1 MGWNMDKEDLKDIIE
16 KNKDELFSE
25 IAQEINNDNVTD
37 IEWDGYNLW
46 ITELGIGSY
55 ISGKELSDR
64 YVENVSIKLA
74 NIMGVSFNRSR
85 PILEANTEK
94 LRISIWHES
103 RCHKKSMAIRKIPE
117 YLRFS
122 HKDLVESDYAP
133 ESIINLLEN
142 SVTAHLSIVV
152 GGQPHAGKT
161 ELVKALSTEMF
172 DSTEPLIRLDMTE
185 YMEKHSVAR
194 MIGSPPGYVGYDEAG
209 QLTEKVR
216 RHPYSVVLFDEIE
229 KAHPD
234 IMNILL
240 QILDEGNKNDAHGR
254 TVNFENTIIAMTSN
268 AGSTDKS
275 TGVGFNKSAEDI
287 SKEKAMKSLR
297 EFLRPEFLSRID
309 EVIVFKPLVKEDF
322 ERIAALM
329 LDEMKEPLSE
339 KGIILKYD
347 NDALKAVA
355 EKSFGKVYGARD
367 IRRVIR
373 KEIEEKIADI
383 IIDRNG
389 KVAGIGITSENGEI
403 KVDYM

>member
-103 RCHKKSMAIRKIPE
+103 RCHKKSMSIRKIPE

-161 ELVKALSTEMF
+161 ELVKYLSTKIPHNEKAGVYEDNQEIHYRKINPNKKCVEF
-172 DSTEPLIRLDMTE
+172 FVDDKVTYQDIIKAGLRHNIDWILLSESRGPEVAHLLNSLSTGSYCMTTMHLDEVRDMPDRM
-185 YMEKHSVAR
+185 YNMLGNSSVNER
-194 MIGSPPGYVGYDEAG
+194 FINSVYKYID
-209 QLTEKVR
+209 L
-216 RHPYSVVLFDEIE
+216 VVLVECDKHE
-229 KAHPD
+229 KRR
-234 IMNILL
+234 IK
-240 QILDEGNKNDAHGR
+240 QIG
-254 TVNFENTIIAMTSN
+254 
-268 AGSTDKS
+268 
-275 TGVGFNKSAEDI
+275 
-287 SKEKAMKSLR
+287 
-297 EFLRPEFLSRID
+297 FLSRCNSVNHCGVIYEDGTFTD
-309 EVIVFKPLVKEDF
+309 ETVPEDILDKFK
-322 ERIAALM
+322 RR
-329 LDEMKEPLSE
+329 
-339 KGIILKYD
+339 GIKNIY
-347 NDALKAVA
+347 
-355 EKSFGKVYGARD
+355 
-367 IRRVIR
+367 
-373 KEIEEKIADI
+373 EKI
-383 IIDRNG
+383 N
-389 KVAGIGITSENGEI
+389 
-403 KVDYM
+403 

>member
-103 RCHKKSMAIRKIPE
+103 RCHKKSMSIRKIPE

-161 ELVKALSTEMF
+161 ELVKYLSTKIPHNEKAGVYEDNQEIHYRKINPNKKCVEF
-172 DSTEPLIRLDMTE
+172 FVDDKVTYQDIIKAGLRHNIDWILLSESRGPEVAHLLNSLSTGSYCMTTMHLDEVRDMPDRM
-185 YMEKHSVAR
+185 YNMLGNSSVNER
-194 MIGSPPGYVGYDEAG
+194 FINSVYKYID
-209 QLTEKVR
+209 L
-216 RHPYSVVLFDEIE
+216 VVLVECDKHE
-229 KAHPD
+229 KRR
-234 IMNILL
+234 IK
-240 QILDEGNKNDAHGR
+240 QIG
-254 TVNFENTIIAMTSN
+254 
-268 AGSTDKS
+268 
-275 TGVGFNKSAEDI
+275 
-287 SKEKAMKSLR
+287 
-297 EFLRPEFLSRID
+297 FLSRCNSVNPCCVIYEDGTFTD
-309 EVIVFKPLVKEDF
+309 ETVPED
-322 ERIAALM
+322 I
-329 LDEMKEPLSE
+329 LDKFNRR
-339 KGIILKYD
+339 GIKNIY
-347 NDALKAVA
+347 
-355 EKSFGKVYGARD
+355 
-367 IRRVIR
+367 
-373 KEIEEKIADI
+373 EKI
-383 IIDRNG
+383 N
-389 KVAGIGITSENGEI
+389 
-403 KVDYM
+403 

>member
-103 RCHKKSMAIRKIPE
+103 RCHKKSMSIRKIPE

-161 ELVKALSTEMF
+161 ELVKYLSTKI
-172 DSTEPLIRLDMTE
+172 P
-185 YMEKHSVAR
+185 HN
-194 MIGSPPGYVGYDEAG
+194 
-209 QLTEKVR
+209 
-216 RHPYSVVLFDEIE
+216 E
-229 KAHPD
+229 KAGVYEDNQEIHYRKINP
-234 IMNILL
+234 
-240 QILDEGNKNDAHGR
+240 NKN
-254 TVNFENTIIAMTSN
+254 VLNFLWMTRLH
-268 AGSTDKS
+268 TR
-275 TGVGFNKSAEDI
+275 I
-287 SKEKAMKSLR
+287 S
-297 EFLRPEFLSRID
+297 
-309 EVIVFKPLVKEDF
+309 
-322 ERIAALM
+322 
-329 LDEMKEPLSE
+329 
-339 KGIILKYD
+339 
-347 NDALKAVA
+347 
-355 EKSFGKVYGARD
+355 
-367 IRRVIR
+367 
-373 KEIEEKIADI
+373 
-383 IIDRNG
+383 
-389 KVAGIGITSENGEI
+389 
-403 KVDYM
+403 

>member
-103 RCHKKSMAIRKIPE
+103 RCHKKSMSIRKIPE

-161 ELVKALSTEMF
+161 ELVKYLSTKIPHNEKAGVYEDNQEIHYRKINSNKKCVEF
-172 DSTEPLIRLDMTE
+172 FVDDKVTYQDIIKAGLRHNIDWILLSESRGPEVAHLLNSLSTGSYCMTTMHLDEVRDMPDRM
-185 YMEKHSVAR
+185 YNMLGNSSVNER
-194 MIGSPPGYVGYDEAG
+194 FINSVYKYID
-209 QLTEKVR
+209 L
-216 RHPYSVVLFDEIE
+216 VVLVECDKHE
-229 KAHPD
+229 KRR
-234 IMNILL
+234 IK
-240 QILDEGNKNDAHGR
+240 QIG
-254 TVNFENTIIAMTSN
+254 
-268 AGSTDKS
+268 
-275 TGVGFNKSAEDI
+275 
-287 SKEKAMKSLR
+287 
-297 EFLRPEFLSRID
+297 FLSRCNSVNLCCVIYEDGTFTD
-309 EVIVFKPLVKEDF
+309 ETVPEDILDKFKRRGIKN
-322 ERIAALM
+322 IY
-329 LDEMKEPLSE
+329 E
-339 KGIILKYD
+339 KV
-347 NDALKAVA
+347 N
-355 EKSFGKVYGARD
+355 
-367 IRRVIR
+367 
-373 KEIEEKIADI
+373 
-383 IIDRNG
+383 
-389 KVAGIGITSENGEI
+389 
-403 KVDYM
+403 

>member
-161 ELVKALSTEMF
+161 ELVKYLSTKIPHNEKAGVYEDNQEIHYRKINPNKKCVEF
-172 DSTEPLIRLDMTE
+172 FVDDKVTYQDIIKAGLRHNIDWILLSESRGPEVAHLLNSLSTGSYCMTTMHLDEVRDMPDRM
-185 YMEKHSVAR
+185 YNMLGNSSVNER
-194 MIGSPPGYVGYDEAG
+194 FINSVYKYID
-209 QLTEKVR
+209 L
-216 RHPYSVVLFDEIE
+216 VVLVECDKHE
-229 KAHPD
+229 KRR
-234 IMNILL
+234 IK
-240 QILDEGNKNDAHGR
+240 QIG
-254 TVNFENTIIAMTSN
+254 
-268 AGSTDKS
+268 
-275 TGVGFNKSAEDI
+275 
-287 SKEKAMKSLR
+287 
-297 EFLRPEFLSRID
+297 FLSRCNSVDRCCVIYEDGTFTD
-309 EVIVFKPLVKEDF
+309 ETVPEDILDKFKRRGIKN
-322 ERIAALM
+322 IY
-329 LDEMKEPLSE
+329 E
-339 KGIILKYD
+339 KV
-347 NDALKAVA
+347 N
-355 EKSFGKVYGARD
+355 
-367 IRRVIR
+367 
-373 KEIEEKIADI
+373 
-383 IIDRNG
+383 
-389 KVAGIGITSENGEI
+389 
-403 KVDYM
+403 